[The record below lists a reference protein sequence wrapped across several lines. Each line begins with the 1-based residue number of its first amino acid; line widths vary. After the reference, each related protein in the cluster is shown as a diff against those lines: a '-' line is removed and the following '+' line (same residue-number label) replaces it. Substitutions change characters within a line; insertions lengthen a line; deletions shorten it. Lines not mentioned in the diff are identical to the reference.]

1 MDAMTFAFSHNPG
14 DLVDWIWVVLTFALV
29 IAFVAIVT
37 TVFVRWARAR
47 RRPVGERSRRRS
59 S

>member
-1 MDAMTFAFSHNPG
+1 MTFAFSHNP
-14 DLVDWIWVVLTFALV
+14 DVLADWIWVLLAFALV